1 MNNLKH
7 TLRTTLLCLFAAGAL
22 AACDDWTE
30 TESLDIRRPDLPT
43 DHPELYARYLEGL
56 KAYKASDHKVVYAW
70 FDNSVKVPMT
80 RAHHLDAIPDS
91 VDIVS
96 LLHPEGLCAR
106 ELAEMKTLRT
116 KSTRIVFT
124 FRYDDIVA
132 RWEASQTPATEP
144 ASDGADGEGEGSE
157 GGEGGEISAPDG
169 FLPFLAARTDAL
181 LELVEVYGYDGV
193 AVDYTPLDTH
203 YMEPA
208 ERDRQQ
214 ARQELFV
221 ERLKA
226 WTAAHPDKLFIYE
239 GEPAWLADKSLLER
253 CRYIVLRQLTAT
265 TPYALSRAVL
275 MSLREGVPSD
285 RFIVGVAPVPPDA
298 NDPTTGRFADADG
311 KLTLRALT
319 EAAVWVTAPEA
330 GYTKAGLGIYDI
342 QNDFYNTT
350 LIYKYTREAI
360 DILNPA
366 PKN

>member
-7 TLRTTLLCLFAAGAL
+7 TLTTTLLCLFVAGAL
-22 AACDDWTE
+22 AACSDWTE
-30 TESLDIRRPDLPT
+30 TESLDIRHPDLPT
-43 DHPELYARYLEGL
+43 DHPERYARYLESL

-96 LLHPEGLCAR
+96 LLHPEELCSR

-116 KSTRIVFT
+116 KSTRIIFT
-124 FRYDDIVA
+124 FRYDDILA
-132 RWEASQTPATEP
+132 RWESSQTPAPE
-144 ASDGADGEGEGSE
+144 ADGGTAD
-157 GGEGGEISAPDG
+157 GGAESAPDG
-169 FLPFLAARTDAL
+169 FLTFLAARTDAL
-181 LELVEVYGYDGV
+181 LQLVDTYGYDGV
-193 AVDYTPLDTH
+193 AVDYTPLATH
-203 YMEPA
+203 FMEPE
-208 ERDRQQ
+208 ERARQT

-221 ERLKA
+221 ARLKA
-226 WTAAHPDKLFIYE
+226 WTAAHPDKLFVYE

-253 CRYIVLRQLTAT
+253 CRYIVLHQTRAT
-265 TPYALSRAVL
+265 TAYALSRAVR
-275 MSLREGVPSD
+275 MSLREGVPTD

-311 KLTLRALT
+311 NLTLRALT

-342 QNDFYNTT
+342 QNDFYNTS